1 MAMEFPSQ
9 FAVELYCDLR
19 TLARPGGFAGNQ
31 SGFSVGQAIR
41 DCGAPD
47 N

>member
-1 MAMEFPSQ
+1 MEFPSQ

-19 TLARPGGFAGNQ
+19 TLARSATFADDQ
-31 SGFSVGQAIR
+31 SGFAVSPAIR
-41 DCGAPD
+41 DCGARD